1 MTTLT
6 ILPDEEAKTPLI
18 SLNPT
23 HTISDIDPL
32 IYGGFTELVMTR
44 QKTSLELPIANRLS
58 V

>member
-32 IYGGFTELVMTR
+32 IYGGFTELVMIR
-44 QKTSLELPIANRLS
+44 QKT
-58 V
+58 